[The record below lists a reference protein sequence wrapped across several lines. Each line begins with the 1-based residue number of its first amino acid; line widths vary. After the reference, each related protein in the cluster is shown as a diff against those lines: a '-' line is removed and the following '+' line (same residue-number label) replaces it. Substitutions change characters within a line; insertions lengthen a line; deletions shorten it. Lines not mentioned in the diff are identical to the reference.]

1 MMNQV
6 IVNTQMKNQI
16 IFKQIDD
23 LEAILTCEY
32 IIQDGIVRCGQ
43 KTIGT
48 FVNYERYQSRL
59 FTERDANGISWR
71 VKRWLERRLNREL
84 KSLFEFCDELL
95 FFRKQIATSNSA
107 NKRLLLERLMITWRA
122 QELDLLSRPA

>member
-71 VKRWLERRLNREL
+71 VKRW
-84 KSLFEFCDELL
+84 
-95 FFRKQIATSNSA
+95 
-107 NKRLLLERLMITWRA
+107 
-122 QELDLLSRPA
+122 